1 MDRYWLWRCRRIR
14 RRLGAGA
21 GAGAGAGNWAET
33 GDGSGD
39 DGDIVSD
46 MRRLLIF
53 EKLVCSGCL
62 SRSTRDS
69 E

>member
-14 RRLGAGA
+14 RRLGAGDDA
-21 GAGAGAGNWAET
+21 GAGDWAGT

-53 EKLVCSGCL
+53 KKLVCSGCL
-62 SRSTRDS
+62 AKSTRDS
-69 E
+69 A